1 MFYWIMKKPSLF
13 VVSALNSLGVLAY
26 TSAVAWVMFHGER
39 FFGKMHT
46 FVGPLAIL
54 LLFVFS
60 ATVVGSLVLG
70 RPAYLYFNG
79 AKTEAVR
86 LLLYTM
92 GWLLLFVL
100 GVFAVLLGMK

>member
-1 MFYWIMKKPSLF
+1 MKKSSLF
-13 VVSALNSLGVLAY
+13 AVSVLNSLGVLVY
-26 TSAVAWVMFHGER
+26 TSAVAWVMFHAER
-39 FFGKMHT
+39 LVGT
-46 FVGPLAIL
+46 RPSFVGPLAIL

-79 AKTEAVR
+79 ARTEAIH

-92 GWLLLFVL
+92 GWLFLFVL